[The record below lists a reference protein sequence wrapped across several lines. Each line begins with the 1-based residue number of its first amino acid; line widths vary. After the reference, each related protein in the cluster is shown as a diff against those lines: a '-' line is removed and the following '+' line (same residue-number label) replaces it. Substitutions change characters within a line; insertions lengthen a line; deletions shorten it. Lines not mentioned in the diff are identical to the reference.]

1 MFRTTGFRIPP
12 AVGEVIGIGL
22 MVIGVTSGVA
32 SIVIMGAVI
41 VAAATVRFLFW
52 R

>member
-1 MFRTTGFRIPP
+1 MFSSTGFRIPP

-22 MVIGVTSGVA
+22 IVIGITSGVA
-32 SIVIMGAVI
+32 SIAIMGAVI
-41 VAAATVRFLFW
+41 VAAASVRLLTW

>member
-1 MFRTTGFRIPP
+1 MFRTTSFRIPP

-22 MVIGVTSGVA
+22 VVIGITSGVG

-41 VAAATVRFLFW
+41 GAAASVRFLTW

>member
-22 MVIGVTSGVA
+22 MTIGVTSGVT
-32 SIVIMGAVI
+32 SIVIMGLVI
-41 VAAATVRFLFW
+41 VVAASVRFLIW